1 MSQVVS
7 LQKALELD
15 IARVGGKAL
24 HLAELDAAG
33 FRVPPAFV
41 VTTDAFI
48 EHFQRAGAGAMLES
62 YATPDRIQLAMLRD
76 HQLNPELVAEIA
88 SAQEALAQ
96 RIGGTHDAE
105 LLCAVRSSGA
115 EEDSATAS
123 FAGQHATYY
132 YTRAQDIPQRIVD
145 CWLSCWTAQAAA
157 YRAANDEN
165 TPRMAV
171 LIQQM
176 VRSHVSGVTFTR
188 DPTEP
193 VSERLVIES
202 CWGLGAA
209 LVDGRVTP
217 DRYRLRRIDHRLVS
231 AKIGTKRFK
240 VTEDLI
246 DPEGTRLE
254 AIPRHLQRRETLEP
268 EMLQRVAA
276 LGADC
281 ETHFRAPQDVEW
293 AIADGELYLLQSRP
307 ITTVVPLES
316 PVEGRW
322 VVFKPIVE
330 NFTEAMT
337 PLTIDLVRR
346 VIPRFGQF
354 IDGRFYINFNMIKAL
369 VPLDISDAQLAD
381 LSLMR
386 PRVDEDAP
394 RFDRRRSWLPLLVV
408 LMGYLSWGTLMVRT
422 RHLPA
427 RALAGF
433 KVRCATVLAD
443 DRLDALSAT
452 RRLFQGASPF
462 APAGHLAFQVNI
474 SSVRYFFL
482 IQALRALLARFAPDF
497 DPNLIGSLCAG
508 STDMLSTQ
516 LIEDLRSVAELA
528 GSNATV
534 RRLFA
539 EEPAETLSTRLAA
552 EPEARTFI
560 DGLDAFLARF
570 GHRGTREMELAAP
583 RWLEDPTPLLGM
595 ISNMLEAVPSRDDRG
610 AAQRALAHRALAEA
624 LPNRMARRI
633 ADWLIRRIRYYA
645 TLRENTRHFH
655 VMALTTIRQ
664 KILELERE
672 LISTGALKCPDDIF
686 YLTWDEISALRA
698 GHSDRRDASV
708 LIRNRRIH
716 HTRVSERMPPS
727 TFNIELDPADTDA
740 TDLSGHCASPGT
752 AEGIARLV
760 LDPSTDA
767 ALRPGEILVAPYT
780 DPAWTPL
787 FLNAAAVIVEVGSYL
802 SHAGTVAR
810 EYGVPCVVDVHG
822 CMERLVNGQH
832 LRVDASNGRIQ
843 VLSQPAEPATEP
855 AL

>member
-1 MSQVVS
+1 MSQIVS

-15 IARVGGKAL
+15 VARVGGKTL

-33 FRVPPAFV
+33 FQVPPAFV
-41 VTTDAFI
+41 VTTDAFV
-48 EHFQRAGAGAMLES
+48 EHFQRAGAGALLES
-62 YATPDRIQLAMLRD
+62 YASPGPTQLAMLRD
-76 HQLNPELVAEIA
+76 HQLSPELVAEIA
-88 SAQEALAQ
+88 RAREALAR
-96 RIGGTHDAE
+96 RIGNANDAD

-115 EEDSATAS
+115 DEDSASAS

-132 YTRAQDIPQRIVD
+132 YTGAQDIPQRIID
-145 CWLSCWTAQAAA
+145 CWLSCWSSQAIA
-157 YRAANDEN
+157 YRAANDRSA
-165 TPRMAV
+165 PRMAV

-176 VRSHVSGVTFTR
+176 VLAEVSGVVFTR

-231 AKIGTKRFK
+231 TKIGTKRFK

-254 AIPRHLQRRETLEP
+254 AVPRHLQRRETLEP
-268 EMLQRVAA
+268 EMLQRVAE
-276 LGADC
+276 LGAGC

-293 AIADGELYLLQSRP
+293 ATAGGQLYLLQSRP
-307 ITTVVPLES
+307 ITTVIAAAPQVK
-316 PVEGRW
+316 GRW
-322 VVFKPIVE
+322 VIFKPIIE

-337 PLTIDLVRR
+337 PLTIDIVRR

-386 PRVDEDAP
+386 PRVDADVP
-394 RFDRRRSWLPLLVV
+394 RFDYRRVWLPVLLG
-408 LMGYLSWGTLMVRT
+408 LMGYLSWGMLLVRT
-422 RHLPA
+422 RHLPSQ
-427 RALAGF
+427 ALAGF
-433 KVRCATVLAD
+433 KVRCAAVIAD
-443 DRLDALSAT
+443 DRLDALTAT
-452 RRLFQGASPF
+452 RRLFYGASPF
-462 APAGHLAFQVNI
+462 APAGHLAFQVNV
-474 SSVRYFFL
+474 SSARYFIL
-482 IQALRALLARFAPDF
+482 MDGLRSLLARYAPDF
-497 DPNLIGSLCAG
+497 DPNLIGSLCVG

-516 LIEDLRSVAELA
+516 LIEDLRTVAKLA
-528 GSNATV
+528 DSNTTV
-534 RRLFA
+534 RRLFD
-539 EEPAETLSTRLAA
+539 EEPAETLSARLAA
-552 EPEARTFI
+552 EPEARAFMS
-560 DGLDAFLARF
+560 GLEGFLARY

-583 RWLEDPTPLLGM
+583 RWQEDPTPLLGM
-595 ISNMLEAVPSRDDRG
+595 ISNMLDATQSDDDRG
-610 AAQRALAHRALAEA
+610 TNQRALAERALVDA
-624 LPNRMARRI
+624 LPNRLARRI

-645 TLRENTRHFH
+645 ALRENTRHFH

-686 YLTWDEISALRA
+686 FLTWDEITMLR
-698 GHSDRRDASV
+698 GGQSDWRDVSI
-708 LIRNRRIH
+708 LIRTRRVDH
-716 HTRVSERMPPS
+716 ARLSERMPPS
-727 TFNIELDPADTDA
+727 TFNIELDPREADA
-740 TDLSGHCASPGT
+740 TDLSGYCASPGT

-760 LDPSTDA
+760 LDPATDA

-787 FLNAAAVIVEVGSYL
+787 FVNAAAVIVEVGSYL
-802 SHAGTVAR
+802 SHAGTIAR
-810 EYGVPCVVDVHG
+810 EYGVPCVVDVEG
-822 CMERLVNGQH
+822 CMQRLVNGQH

-843 VLSQPAEPATEP
+843 VLSKPAIEPAP
-855 AL
+855 

>member
-15 IARVGGKAL
+15 VERVGGKAL

-33 FRVPPAFV
+33 FQVPPAFV
-41 VTTDAFI
+41 VTTDAFV
-48 EHFQRAGAGAMLES
+48 EHFQRAGAGALLES
-62 YATPDRIQLAMLRD
+62 YASPSPIQLAMLRD

-88 SAQEALAQ
+88 DAHEALAR
-96 RIGGTHDAE
+96 RIGNANDAD

-115 EEDSATAS
+115 DEDSTSAS

-132 YTRAQDIPQRIVD
+132 YTTAQDIAQRIID
-145 CWLSCWTAQAAA
+145 CWLSCWTPQAVA
-157 YRAANDEN
+157 YRAANDGN
-165 TPRMAV
+165 APRMAV

-176 VRSHVSGVTFTR
+176 VLSDVSGVTFTR

-254 AIPRHLQRRETLEP
+254 AVPRHLQRRATLEAD
-268 EMLQRVAA
+268 MLQRVAK
-276 LGADC
+276 LGAGC

-293 AIADGELYLLQSRP
+293 AIAGGELYLLQSRP
-307 ITTVVPLES
+307 ITTVIAAAPQVK
-316 PVEGRW
+316 GRW
-322 VVFKPIVE
+322 VIFKPIVE

-337 PLTIDLVRR
+337 PLTIDIVRR

-354 IDGRFYINFNMIKAL
+354 IDGRFYINFNMIRAL
-369 VPLDISDAQLAD
+369 VPLHISDAQLAD
-381 LSLMR
+381 LCLMR
-386 PRVDEDAP
+386 PRMDADPP
-394 RFDRRRSWLPLLVV
+394 RVDRRRIWLPLLLV
-408 LMGYLSWGTLMVRT
+408 LTGYLSWGTLLVRT
-422 RHLPA
+422 RHLPS

-433 KVRCATVLAD
+433 KVRCAAVIAD
-443 DRLDALSAT
+443 DRLDALASA
-452 RRLFQGASPF
+452 RRLFHGASPF

-474 SSVRYFFL
+474 SSVRYFVL
-482 IQALRALLARFAPDF
+482 MDGLRSLLARYAPDF
-497 DPNLIGSLCAG
+497 DPNLIGSLCVG
-508 STDMLSTQ
+508 STDMLSTE
-516 LIEDLRSVAELA
+516 LIENLRRVAELA
-528 GSNATV
+528 GSNPTV
-534 RRLFA
+534 RRLFDA
-539 EEPAETLSTRLAA
+539 EHAETLSAQLAA
-552 EPEARTFI
+552 EPEAQAFMTEME
-560 DGLDAFLARF
+560 AFLARF

-583 RWLEDPTPLLGM
+583 RWQEDPTPLLGM
-595 ISNMLEAVPSRDDRG
+595 ISNMLDSAQPDNDRG
-610 AAQRALAHRALAEA
+610 TNQRELAERALAAA
-624 LPNRMARRI
+624 LPNGLARRI

-655 VMALTTIRQ
+655 VMALTTIRL

-672 LISTGALKCPDDIF
+672 LISTGALKCADDIF
-686 YLTWDEISALRA
+686 YLTWDEITALCA
-698 GHSDRRDASV
+698 GHGEWRDTSL
-708 LIRNRRIH
+708 LIRTRRVEH
-716 HTRVSERMPPS
+716 ARLSERMPPS
-727 TFNIELDPADTDA
+727 TFNIELDPRDAHA

-752 AEGIARLV
+752 AEGVARLV
-760 LDPSTDA
+760 LDPATDA
-767 ALRPGEILVAPYT
+767 VLRPGEILVAPYT

-787 FLNAAAVIVEVGSYL
+787 FVNAAAVIVEVGSYL

-810 EYGVPCVVDVHG
+810 EYGVPCVVDVEG
-822 CMERLVNGQH
+822 CMERLVNGQR

-843 VLSQPAEPATEP
+843 VLST
-855 AL
+855 